1 MVQSQLTS
9 TLCRFFMW
17 FFGRSLSRLA
27 ASLST
32 WTLETVGGHI
42 SVWFSAPYEESF
54 IIFPLP
60 LQNIHT
66 FLQHSSQASP
76 VQKHFITLLVFT
88 FLQFVFNERDCITS
102 AMHRC
107 WLSLNTW
114 SIPKLSDFFFLYFKQ
129 TTFES
134 FPALALVSS
143 GAFSISDQSEAANGE
158 LPFRRML
165 LSALSSYDVVNQI
178 VKQI

>member
-107 WLSLNTW
+107 WLSLSTW
-114 SIPKLSDFFFLYFKQ
+114 SIPKLSDFFFCILNKPLLKASQLWHWFRL
-129 TTFES
+129 EP
-134 FPALALVSS
+134 FPSL
-143 GAFSISDQSEAANGE
+143 I
-158 LPFRRML
+158 R
-165 LSALSSYDVVNQI
+165 
-178 VKQI
+178 VKQLMENCHLDGCFSQHSLHMML